1 MMLDAP
7 LPKRRR
13 LPTVNERGLTAYL
26 GATAKVKDA
35 LKESL
40 AELGKSGSNL
50 NQIAY
55 MLNANTAPP
64 RIMNIIESAINEH
77 NTLVARHDAVFK
89 DLDELR
95 AMAMDA
101 LGLEH

>member
-1 MMLDAP
+1 
-7 LPKRRR
+7 
-13 LPTVNERGLTAYL
+13 
-26 GATAKVKDA
+26 
-35 LKESL
+35 
-40 AELGKSGSNL
+40 
-50 NQIAY
+50 